1 MPYSAEIIQNRI
13 NEIRKSIAEQ
23 KPGVNCF
30 ERMKNVQEE
39 CKDECVIVELE
50 RILQQIEVAER
61 EGMLV

>member
-1 MPYSAEIIQNRI
+1 MSYSAEVIQNRI
-13 NEIRKSIAEQ
+13 NEIRQSIVEQ

-30 ERMKNVQEE
+30 ERMKNIQEE
-39 CKDECVIVELE
+39 CKDECVIVELQ